1 MILDSTVIVFE
12 VVFSTRTRGNAKVI
26 QEHV

>member
-12 VVFSTRTRGNAKVI
+12 VVLLTRTRGNAKVI